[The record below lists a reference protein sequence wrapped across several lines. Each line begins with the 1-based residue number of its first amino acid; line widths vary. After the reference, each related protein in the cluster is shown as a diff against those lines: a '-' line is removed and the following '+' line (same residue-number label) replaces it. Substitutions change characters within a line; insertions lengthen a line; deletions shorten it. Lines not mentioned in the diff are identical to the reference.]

1 MMVDTTT
8 KNYQDKQ
15 RKKALKQRD
24 VNVKRNEIDND
35 EFINHAIESTFDKVM
50 EITDK
55 KV

>member
-1 MMVDTTT
+1 MADTTT
-8 KNYQDKQ
+8 FEYQEKQ

-24 VNVKRNEIDND
+24 SNVKKNEKDND
-35 EFINHAIESTFDKVM
+35 DFINHAIESTFDKVM